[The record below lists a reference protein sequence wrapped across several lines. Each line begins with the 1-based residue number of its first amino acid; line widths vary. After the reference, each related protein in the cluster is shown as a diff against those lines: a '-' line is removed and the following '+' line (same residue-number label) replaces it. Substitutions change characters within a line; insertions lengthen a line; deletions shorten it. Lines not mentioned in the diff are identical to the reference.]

1 MIYVSKI
8 NKKQHQCV
16 CNIYDFV
23 FQCSIFIEYFQNIF
37 KVETLINIQFDWKI
51 VNYTAVVIPSIG
63 CYCCNVASTQTIVID
78 SLQIIFFQI
87 FAFVLSCDVV
97 RVACLS
103 KQASECSFITLT
115 GNFLLHIGENTLQ
128 YFFYPYCY
136 VHLSLEHHPTLVSSY
151 QTRIFTTPKPGK
163 WCRG

>member
-1 MIYVSKI
+1 M
-8 NKKQHQCV
+8 
-16 CNIYDFV
+16 
-23 FQCSIFIEYFQNIF
+23 
-37 KVETLINIQFDWKI
+37 
-51 VNYTAVVIPSIG
+51 
-63 CYCCNVASTQTIVID
+63 ID

-115 GNFLLHIGENTLQ
+115 GNFLFHIGENTLQ

-151 QTRIFTTPKPGK
+151 QTRIFTAPKLGSVAEANYLVKHFPKHLYCCFGQ
-163 WCRG
+163 GS